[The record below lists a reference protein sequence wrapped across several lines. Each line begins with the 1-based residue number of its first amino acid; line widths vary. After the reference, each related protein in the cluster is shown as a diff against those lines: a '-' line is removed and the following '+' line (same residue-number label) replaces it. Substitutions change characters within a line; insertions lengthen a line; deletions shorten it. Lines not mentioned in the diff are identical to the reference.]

1 MRRLMKLST
10 IGLCCAVLS
19 ASVGAYGKEKKP
31 AARPTDLG
39 IVVEGNNRFALDLYA
54 KLRAEKGNVFVSP
67 YSISTA
73 LAMTCAGAAGDTE
86 TQMAK
91 VLHFTLSRDRL
102 HRAMGLLVSDLNK
115 AGEKGDF
122 QLVVANALWA
132 QKDYVFLKEYLE
144 LVQTSYT
151 AGLNHVDFKKDHE
164 KARKTINAWVEDKTN
179 DKIKDLIQPNILTV
193 LTRLVLT
200 NAIYFKGTW
209 VSQFK
214 EHNTQDKPFTLLD
227 GKKIDVPT
235 MHQTESFKYMEN
247 ERLQALE
254 LDYHGR
260 RVSMVILLPKQPN
273 GLPALEKAINAK
285 TLKSWLSK
293 LRRQRALVAVPKFKL
308 SYDLEL
314 SGTLVA
320 MGMPDA
326 FDVDQKADFSK
337 MTGNKDLIISKVI
350 HKAFI
355 DLNEE
360 GTEAAAA
367 TAVIMSVRGA
377 MMPEQEKRFVADH
390 PFLFLIRDVRTGS
403 ILFMGRMM
411 NPEASE

>member
-31 AARPTDLG
+31 ADRPTDLG
-39 IVVEGNNRFALDLYA
+39 MVVEGNNCFALDLYA
-54 KLRAEKGNVFVSP
+54 KLRVKKGNLFVSP

-73 LAMTCAGAAGDTE
+73 LAMTYAGAAGDTE
-86 TQMAK
+86 IQMAK
-91 VLHFTLSRDRL
+91 VLQFELPQDRL
-102 HRAMGLLVSDLNK
+102 HRAMGSLVSDLNK

-132 QKDYVFLKEYLE
+132 QKDYVFLKEYLD

-151 AGLNHVDFKKDHE
+151 AGLNHVDYAKDTE
-164 KARKTINAWVEDKTN
+164 KARQTINAWVEDKTN
-179 DKIKDLIQPNILTV
+179 DKIKELIKPNILDT

-200 NAIYFKGTW
+200 NAIYFKGAW
-209 VSQFK
+209 VSPF
-214 EHNTQDKPFTLLD
+214 DKGRTRDDPFTLID
-227 GKKIDVPT
+227 GEKIDVPM
-235 MHQTESFKYMEN
+235 MHQTESFKYMED

-260 RVSMVILLPKQPN
+260 RVSMVILLPKQPD

-285 TLKSWLSK
+285 TLKSRLSK
-293 LRRQRALVAVPKFKL
+293 LRRQRAIVAVPKFKL

-326 FDVDQKADFSK
+326 FDDVKADFSK
-337 MTGNKDLIISKVI
+337 MNGRKDLYISKVI
-350 HKAFI
+350 HQAFV
-355 DLNEE
+355 DVNEE

-367 TAVIMSVRGA
+367 TAVAMSVGGV

-390 PFLFLIRDVRTGS
+390 PFMFLIRDVRTGS
-403 ILFMGRMM
+403 ILFMGRVM